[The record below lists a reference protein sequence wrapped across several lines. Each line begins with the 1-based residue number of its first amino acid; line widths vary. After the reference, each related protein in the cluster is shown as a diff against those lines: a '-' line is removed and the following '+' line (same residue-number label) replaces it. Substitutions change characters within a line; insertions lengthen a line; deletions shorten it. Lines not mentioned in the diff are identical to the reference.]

1 MQMLEDMFDH
11 QWFSIDLDYRV
22 KKLDKIKNRL
32 RSIASQKS
40 EPKVATVEN
49 QIQAGDIAYQE
60 LKAILD
66 NYFKSPELKAN
77 LYIYFEDIEQFF
89 GPTRTMQ
96 HMQYQQT
103 RLEDYLPLR
112 KAALHRIKKNKPHK
126 NSLWLLKLLKLSK
139 S

>member
-1 MQMLEDMFDH
+1 MLEDMFDH
-11 QWFSIDLDYRV
+11 QWFSIDLDNRI

-40 EPKVATVEN
+40 EPKVATVEKH
-49 QIQAGDIAYQE
+49 IQAGDIAYQE
-60 LKAILD
+60 LKEILD
-66 NYFKSPELKAN
+66 NYFKSPELRAN

-96 HMQYQQT
+96 HMHYQLT

-112 KAALHRIKKNKPHK
+112 QAALQRINKNKPQR
-126 NSLWLLKLLKLSK
+126 NSLWLLKLLKLSN